1 MGGSAGAEVRNQ
13 ATEKTMTTTNV
24 QSTHTKHELLREL
37 VIVIG
42 CLAMLLSGVG
52 ALYWMQARPDEAA
65 AGTTAP
71 GKPDGKALETP
82 RPKPTVPTL
91 DGVVVH
97 ADVYFDFKSARLRAD
112 AAKMLQDKAATMSR
126 TETWAVLVTGYADIH
141 GPAVYNKV
149 LAQRRADTVKQFLV
163 ELGVPE
169 SSVKVVALG
178 PEAALCDDPGK
189 ECQQLNRRVHLEIR
203 RLGPVA
209 AVSTTS
215 ATTAAPA
222 PLVPANVDVQ
232 KP

>member
-1 MGGSAGAEVRNQ
+1 
-13 ATEKTMTTTNV
+13 MTTTNV
-24 QSTHTKHELLREL
+24 QSTHTKNELLRGL
-37 VIVIG
+37 VIAIG

-52 ALYWMQARPDEAA
+52 ALYWMQARPDEASAGMAVAA
-65 AGTTAP
+65 AG
-71 GKPDGKALETP
+71 KPANAKPLETP
-82 RPKPTVPTL
+82 RPTLTVPTP

-112 AAKMLQDKAATMSR
+112 GAKMLQDKAAGMAR
-126 TETWAVLVTGYADIH
+126 TETWAVLVTGYADIQ

-189 ECQQLNRRVHLEIR
+189 ECQQLNRRVHLEMR

-209 AVSTTS
+209 SVSTMSTPA
-215 ATTAAPA
+215 ATPVPIA
-222 PLVPANVDVQ
+222 PANVDVQ